1 MKIGYEGFTILIS
14 ILVIIYLIYNTY
26 FNENLEKMVSTIDNR
41 EYLVQPKEDAQEA
54 ANLIAQIRAKVSLL
68 IDHLI
73 KSNYD
78 NDSRIIMLKKNYNPN
93 NFKEGVDDPEYTS
106 YSINKGEKIVL
117 CLRNKDKLV
126 DINTLLFVVL
136 HEVAHIAT
144 EEIGHTP
151 DFWDNFRWIL
161 EESINIGIYTK
172 QEFNKKPVEYCGMT
186 ITSSPLD

>member
-1 MKIGYEGFTILIS
+1 
-14 ILVIIYLIYNTY
+14 
-26 FNENLEKMVSTIDNR
+26 MVSTIDNR